1 MGFFTNPDWFNRP
14 GPYAFTLE
22 HFLFIIISAIIG
34 IIAALLLRKV
44 SPKTL
49 RIVLICLWA
58 SVVFIDAFKWTI
70 QYSLMFIYPD
80 TYKFSLEQHLPLHSC
95 SMFMYICPIALFSKN
110 QKLRVFALNFLVT
123 VNMIMGFITMFVGF
137 SGKHASVFSF
147 FGLHTLLYH
156 ALIFIIPLIML
167 VTGYYKPKV
176 KDIKYGLATFLALGT
191 VVLIFDIITKC
202 DYMYFYDG
210 HTFGVFKFIYE
221 NVPHFSIWTTIVVSC
236 YIITAIATHFLVIG
250 IAKLVEIIKEKRSS

>member
-1 MGFFTNPDWFNRP
+1 MRSKPEKLPNMFP
-14 GPYAFTLE
+14 
-22 HFLFIIISAIIG
+22 ISRIPQ
-34 IIAALLLRKV
+34 RRVQKDV
-44 SPKTL
+44 SL
-49 RIVLICLWA
+49 
-58 SVVFIDAFKWTI
+58 
-70 QYSLMFIYPD
+70 
-80 TYKFSLEQHLPLHSC
+80 
-95 SMFMYICPIALFSKN
+95 
-110 QKLRVFALNFLVT
+110 
-123 VNMIMGFITMFVGF
+123 
-137 SGKHASVFSF
+137 
-147 FGLHTLLYH
+147 
-156 ALIFIIPLIML
+156 L